1 MTRHTDLPVL
11 VVGGNG
17 FIGSRITQ
25 NLVASLKWNP
35 IVVDNQEDY
44 GILDRTQLSKLHRLR
59 RCTRLLENSSYDVHN
74 ISIMEFN
81 KMETMF
87 KKCQPHSV
95 IHLASYPR
103 QKVVNAN
110 PLKATGVMCDALV
123 NMLELAVKYQ
133 VKHFMYFSS
142 SMVYGDFNDRVNENA
157 VCAPK
162 GQYAIMKHMG
172 EQLVRDYHIR
182 HGLQYTII
190 RPSAVYGPLDVE
202 DRVVSK
208 MLLNA
213 LRGKEIQVNG
223 PNEILDFTYV
233 DDIGKQIPIVLNAPY
248 TNNGINQTYN
258 LTASEIDARTL
269 LDCAKIIKKIVPGTQ
284 IVINERDQSFPQR
297 GRLNNNKINM
307 YFENVKRTPLT
318 TGLVAYHSWLVKNFE
333 LFNN

>member
-59 RCTRLLENSSYDVHN
+59 RCTRLLESSSYDVHN

-87 KKCQPHSV
+87 KKFQPHSV

-142 SMVYGDFNDRVNENA
+142 SMVYGDFNDRVDENA

-223 PNEILDFTYV
+223 PN
-233 DDIGKQIPIVLNAPY
+233 QI
-248 TNNGINQTYN
+248 YN